1 MTNALITTP
10 YWLTA
15 AVGAGSI
22 TDTAPGAPVNGSPA
36 KLPTKVD
43 VAIIGAGYAGCSAA
57 LTLARAGRTVV
68 VLDAHEPGFGGSTR
82 SGGMVGHGHRL
93 SYLALK
99 ARYGDAKARQVL
111 QEGMASLNFVVD
123 LIADERL
130 DAQFSRVGRFR
141 GAWLPADYEV
151 MGREADQ
158 LRREVGLDVH
168 LVPKVEQRREIAT
181 DAYHGG
187 LLFPTH
193 GGLHPAAFHRALLAR
208 TQAAGA
214 LVLGHTPMTSV
225 RSHRAARSAGTSGAL
240 ADGTGTAG
248 TGGRSVFTV
257 ATPRGDIQAAAVIVT
272 TNGYTGGATLGLARR
287 LVPMP
292 SYMIATEELGA
303 VRLSELIPNGR
314 MIVETGSK
322 HLYFRP
328 SPDGRRII
336 LGGRA
341 ALHHIPLADAAQ
353 RLKRE
358 LLRLLPQ
365 LADNRGDLGISHC
378 WSGQIAFTRSDLPA
392 LGRNAAGMWYALGC
406 NGSGVA
412 LMPYLGHKLALKV
425 LGRAGHATAY
435 DDVPFK
441 ALPLYDGTPWFQP
454 ALTYWWRAKDA
465 WRGT

>member
-1 MTNALITTP
+1 MTPSPQLVTTP
-10 YWLTA
+10 YWWHGPTLTPAQLHEAEA
-15 AVGAGSI
+15 AA
-22 TDTAPGAPVNGSPA
+22 APVPA
-36 KLPTKVD
+36 TCD
-43 VAIIGAGYAGCSAA
+43 VAVIGAGYAGCMAA
-57 LTLARAGRTVV
+57 LTLARAGRSVV
-68 VLDAHEPGFGGSTR
+68 MLDANEPGFGGSTR

-93 SYLALK
+93 SYPALK
-99 ARYGDAKARQVL
+99 ARHGQPKAVAL
-111 QEGMASLNFVVD
+111 LHEGMASLNFCVD

-141 GAWLPADYEV
+141 GAWLPTDYDT

-168 LVPKVEQRREIAT
+168 LVPKSEQHREIAT

-193 GGLHPAAFHRALLAR
+193 GGLHPAAFHAALLAR
-208 TQAAGA
+208 TRTAGVT
-214 LVLGHTPMTSV
+214 VLAHTPVTSV
-225 RSHRAARSAGTSGAL
+225 RHHADTAKGSNGAGYGAKRAYAVNTARGTLIAR
-240 ADGTGTAG
+240 D
-248 TGGRSVFTV
+248 
-257 ATPRGDIQAAAVIVT
+257 VITT
-272 TNGYTGGATLGLARR
+272 TNGYTGRATLGLARR

-292 SYMIATEELGA
+292 SYMIATEDLG
-303 VRLSELIPNGR
+303 VERIKQVIPNSR

-353 RLKRE
+353 RLKHE
-358 LLRLLPQ
+358 LQRLLPQ
-365 LADNRGDLGISHC
+365 LGDFNVSHC
-378 WSGQIAFTRSDLPA
+378 WSGQLAFTRSDLPA
-392 LGRNAAGMWYALGC
+392 IGRTTTSAPSGPATGVWYALGC

-425 LGRAGHATAY
+425 LGKPGHETAY

-465 WRGT
+465 WRGS

>member
-1 MTNALITTP
+1 MTEPLITTP
-10 YWLTA
+10 YWWVA
-15 AVGAGSI
+15 APLERADATS
-22 TDTAPGAPVNGSPA
+22 APVPA
-36 KLPTKVD
+36 KVD
-43 VAIIGAGYAGCSAA
+43 VAIIGAGYAGCMAA
-57 LTLARAGRTVV
+57 LTLARAGRSVV
-68 VLDAHEPGFGGSTR
+68 VLDAAEPGFGGSSR

-93 SYLALK
+93 SYPAFK
-99 ARYGDAKARQVL
+99 ARLGQAKAVQL
-111 QEGMASLNFVVD
+111 LHEGMASLNFVVD
-123 LIADERL
+123 LIADEQL
-130 DAQFSRVGRFR
+130 DAQFSRTGRFR
-141 GAWLPADYEV
+141 GAWAAADYEV

-158 LRREVGLDVH
+158 LRREAGLDVH
-168 LVPKVEQRREIAT
+168 LVAKADQRAEIAT

-193 GGLHPAAFHRALLAR
+193 GGLHPGLFHKALLAR
-208 TQAAGA
+208 ARAAGA
-214 LVLGHTPMTSV
+214 AVLGHTPVTSV
-225 RSHRAARSAGTSGAL
+225 RRGNDIRSGGGSIGASML
-240 ADGTGTAG
+240 
-248 TGGRSVFTV
+248 VV
-257 ATPRGDIQAAAVIVT
+257 NTPRGSITARDVIAT
-272 TNGYTGGATLGLARR
+272 TNGYTGKAMIGLARR

-292 SYMIATEELGA
+292 SYLIATGELGA
-303 VRLSELIPNGR
+303 DRVKALIPNSR

-328 SPDGRRII
+328 SPDGKRII

-358 LLRLLPQ
+358 LQRLLPQ
-365 LADNRGDLGISHC
+365 MGDFAVTHC

-392 LGRNAAGMWYALGC
+392 IGRTTTGASAGLWYALGC

-425 LGRAGHATAY
+425 LGRAGAATAY

-465 WRGT
+465 WRGN

>member
-1 MTNALITTP
+1 MTPRTTQSPLVTAP
-10 YWLTA
+10 YWWHGPTLSPTTLEAMA
-15 AVGAGSI
+15 AAATV
-22 TDTAPGAPVNGSPA
+22 PA
-36 KLPTKVD
+36 TCD
-43 VAIIGAGYAGCSAA
+43 VAVIGAGYAGCMAA
-57 LTLARAGRTVV
+57 LTLARAGRSVV
-68 VLDAHEPGFGGSTR
+68 VLDANEPGFGGSTR
-82 SGGMVGHGHRL
+82 SGGMIGHGHRL
-93 SYLALK
+93 SYPALK
-99 ARYGDAKARQVL
+99 ARLGQPKAVAL
-111 QEGMASLNFVVD
+111 LHEGMASLNFCVD

-130 DAQFSRVGRFR
+130 DAQFNRVGRFR
-141 GAWLPADYEV
+141 GAWLPTDYDT

-158 LRREVGLDVH
+158 LRREVGLEVH
-168 LVPKVEQRREIAT
+168 LVPKSEQHREIAT

-208 TQAAGA
+208 TREAGA
-214 LVLGHTPMTSV
+214 TVLAHTPITSV
-225 RSHRAARSAGTSGAL
+225 RHHSDAVS
-240 ADGTGTAG
+240 GTAG
-248 TGGRSVFTV
+248 GTMRRLYAVNT
-257 ATPRGDIQAAAVIVT
+257 TRGMLIARDVIAT
-272 TNGYTGGATLGLARR
+272 TNGYTGRATLGLARR

-292 SYMIATEELGA
+292 SYMIATEDLGVA
-303 VRLSELIPNGR
+303 KIKQVIPNSR

-341 ALHHIPLADAAQ
+341 ALHHIPLPDAAQ
-353 RLKRE
+353 RLKHE
-358 LLRLLPQ
+358 LQRLLPQ
-365 LADNRGDLGISHC
+365 LGDFGVSHC
-378 WSGQIAFTRSDLPA
+378 WSGQLAFTRSDLPA
-392 LGRNAAGMWYALGC
+392 IGRTTANAVTGPAAGVWYALGC

-412 LMPYLGHKLALKV
+412 LMPYLGYKLALKV
-425 LGRAGHATAY
+425 LGRPDHATAY